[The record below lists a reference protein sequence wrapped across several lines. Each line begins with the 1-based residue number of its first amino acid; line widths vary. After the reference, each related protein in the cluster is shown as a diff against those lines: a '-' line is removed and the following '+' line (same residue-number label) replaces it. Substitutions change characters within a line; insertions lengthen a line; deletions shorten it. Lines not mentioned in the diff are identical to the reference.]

1 VADAGEGGVV
11 IPKSVGN
18 TRGNVRR
25 GRNELRQTY
34 LRLERFWNRL
44 AVEIEDA
51 KAYSTVL
58 KATALA
64 GARLAEAIGHVRD

>member
-1 VADAGEGGVV
+1 VV

-64 GARLAEAIGHVRD
+64 APDWPKP